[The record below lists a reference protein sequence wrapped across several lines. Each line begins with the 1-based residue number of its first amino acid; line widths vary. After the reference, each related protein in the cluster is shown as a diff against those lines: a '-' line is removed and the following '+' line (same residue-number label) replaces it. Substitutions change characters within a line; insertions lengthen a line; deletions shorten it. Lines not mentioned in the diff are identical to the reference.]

1 MSRNRLLH
9 ILPVTRLTHMEPI
22 HDPFQPQVPTT
33 GELIR
38 DLVQT
43 GQQMFSAGQRLL
55 DDLDRLRGSAAGE
68 SEWRIEFK
76 NHPYLWIAGSVGA
89 CLLLAAMFRPRE

>member
-1 MSRNRLLH
+1 
-9 ILPVTRLTHMEPI
+9 MEPI
-22 HDPFQPQVPTT
+22 HDPFEPPVPTT

-68 SEWRIEFK
+68 TEWRIEFK
-76 NHPYLWIAGSVGA
+76 NHPYLWIAASVGA
-89 CLLLAAMFRPRE
+89 CLLLAAMFRPRD